1 MLNDTD
7 NSFRL
12 SMYRSAYEQIYKQN
26 CELVRKLDDLRGQ
39 KKKDDLAVVA
49 LSSQLEVERCYR
61 NDYQAI
67 AEQRRVRI
75 NELEIEVL
83 KLKQLAANA
92 KQPPAAEAPAPASTY
107 RELLEGEV
115 IQPGDEFSTGG
126 DIWYPFELGLYTPYQ
141 GKQKTLLKTRTKRP
155 KQGTLYQCGDQY
167 FTATTFT
174 ATGTTKNSA
183 F

>member
-1 MLNDTD
+1 
-7 NSFRL
+7 
-12 SMYRSAYEQIYKQN
+12 
-26 CELVRKLDDLRGQ
+26 
-39 KKKDDLAVVA
+39 
-49 LSSQLEVERCYR
+49 VERCDR
-61 NDYQAI
+61 NEYQPV
-67 AEQRRVRI
+67 AEPAGVRVT
-75 NELEIEVL
+75 ELEIEVRN
-83 KLKQLAANA
+83 LKQRAANA
-92 KQPPAAEAPAPASTY
+92 TQPPAAEAPAPASTY

-174 ATGTTKNSA
+174 APGTPKNSA